1 MNRPLK
7 AHIRELKAK
16 MKARDREVSDLKEKA
31 KKAFR
36 EHSKKMEQVLAEIGK
51 EVRRCIEESKVK
63 DYQFAN
69 EISLP
74 QAAIS
79 KLTQGKYMFGEDS
92 LAKLEAWAE
101 K

>member
-1 MNRPLK
+1 M
-7 AHIRELKAK
+7 
-16 MKARDREVSDLKEKA
+16 
-31 KKAFR
+31 
-36 EHSKKMEQVLAEIGK
+36 
-51 EVRRCIEESKVK
+51 K

>member
-1 MNRPLK
+1 
-7 AHIRELKAK
+7 
-16 MKARDREVSDLKEKA
+16 MKARDRE
-31 KKAFR
+31 
-36 EHSKKMEQVLAEIGK
+36 
-51 EVRRCIEESKVK
+51 
-63 DYQFAN
+63 N